1 MKEHL
6 SPKRL
11 FGTLGATDLRTLRTL
26 LRTIR
31 TLLRLFQ
38 HFKLLFSL
46 FYSSDHDVK
55 ARWLAGVVHFWNE
68 MEHAIYN
75 IQPPCS
81 ATPQGNELVLRTG
94 SDI

>member
-55 ARWLAGVVHFWNE
+55 SSLAGWCCNFWNE

-75 IQPPCS
+75 IQPPCF
-81 ATPQGNELVLRTG
+81 AIPQGNESVLRTG
-94 SDI
+94 